1 MIGAIA
7 LSCYTG
13 HMKSITVL
21 VPVFNEDEVLP
32 TLFDRLV
39 TLADTH
45 ADYRFEF
52 LFVNDGSRDGSLKL
66 IENFAKRDKRVS
78 YINLTRNF
86 GKEVAMIAGIDHA
99 DTDAL
104 VIMDADLQDP
114 PELLPDMIKLWEQG
128 YDDVYARR
136 TARLGESWLKRT
148 TSHWYYRVLQYS
160 TNIEIQPDTGDFR
173 LLDKRCIKA
182 LQQIREHER
191 YTKGLFSWI
200 GFNKKE
206 ITYVRDPRAA
216 GKSKWDYFK
225 LVNLAVEGIV
235 SFTTAPLR
243 FAVFLGLIVSL
254 LAFIYIVFL
263 VTRTML
269 LGPDLS
275 GYPSMMAVIL
285 FLGGVQLLALGI
297 IGEYVGRIFN
307 ETKQRPLYLI
317 EKYHE
322 AKKVKK

>member
-1 MIGAIA
+1 
-7 LSCYTG
+7 
-13 HMKSITVL
+13 MKSITVL
-21 VPVFNEDEVLP
+21 IPVYNEEEVLP
-32 TLFDRLV
+32 ALFDRL
-39 TLADTH
+39 TGLADAH
-45 ADYRFEF
+45 ADYSFGF
-52 LFVNDGSRDGSLKL
+52 LFVNDGSRDKSLKL
-66 IENFAKRDKRVS
+66 IEDFAKHDPRVG

-86 GKEVAMIAGIDHA
+86 GKEIAMIAGIDHV
-99 DTDAL
+99 DGDAL

-136 TARLGESWLKRT
+136 SARLGESWLKRT
-148 TSHWYYRVLQYS
+148 TSHWYYKVLQHS

-216 GKSKWDYFK
+216 GKSKWDYLK
-225 LVNLAVEGIV
+225 LINLAVEGVV

-243 FAVFLGLIVSL
+243 FAVILGLVVSL

-317 EKYHE
+317 EKHHH